1 MCFCSRLRI
10 DGPDL
15 DFVSLARGM
24 GVEAGRASTAEEFNS
39 LFAEA
44 MANKGPR
51 LIDALVPT
59 LFG

>member
-1 MCFCSRLRI
+1 
-10 DGPDL
+10 
-15 DFVSLARGM
+15 VQA
-24 GVEAGRASTAEEFNS
+24 ERATTAEEFNS

-44 MANKGPR
+44 MAAKGPR